1 MEIKCACGNEFF
13 TKAMKLKTVLG
24 MDGIHEEVYY
34 VCTKCGFTVAKK
46 EIKNYPVTKATD
58 GENIFSEIILY
69 RDHD

>member
-1 MEIKCACGNEFF
+1 MNIICACGNEFF

-34 VCTKCGFTVAKK
+34 VCSKCGFTVAKK

-58 GENIFSEIILY
+58 AKLPHDVIILF
-69 RDHD
+69 REFD